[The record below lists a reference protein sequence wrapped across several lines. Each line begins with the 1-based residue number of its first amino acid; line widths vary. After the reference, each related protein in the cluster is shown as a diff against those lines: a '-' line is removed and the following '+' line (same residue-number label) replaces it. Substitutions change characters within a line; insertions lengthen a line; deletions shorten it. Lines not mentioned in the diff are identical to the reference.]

1 MPGGDAVRPCIS
13 KNGEVT
19 LAGPE
24 VNMPGSATLA
34 RVHPGRDAALEAAR
48 PGLERLA
55 RRLVW
60 DEEEARDL
68 VQSSLLD
75 ALTRWSALQDPAAA
89 QGWLR
94 RIVVNRAMSHLRRR
108 RLWRV
113 LGVLLQVDEEPVA
126 ESVEDDVARRAHLR
140 ALGTALV
147 ELPARQATA
156 FSLRY
161 LEGLQLDE
169 VAQAMELE
177 RGTVRVH
184 VQRAVKAL
192 RLKGVLP

>member
-19 LAGPE
+19 LAGPKE
-24 VNMPGSATLA
+24 TMTSSATLA

-68 VQSSLLD
+68 VQSALLD
-75 ALTRWSALQDPAAA
+75 GLTRWSALQDPAAA

-94 RIVVNRAMSHLRRR
+94 RIVVNRAMSYLRRR

-113 LGVLLQVDEEPVA
+113 LGVLLRVDEEPVA
-126 ESVEDDVARRAHLR
+126 ESLEDDVARRAHLK
-140 ALGTALV
+140 ALGAAMV

-161 LEGLQLDE
+161 LEGLELDE
-169 VAQAMELE
+169 VAEAMDLE